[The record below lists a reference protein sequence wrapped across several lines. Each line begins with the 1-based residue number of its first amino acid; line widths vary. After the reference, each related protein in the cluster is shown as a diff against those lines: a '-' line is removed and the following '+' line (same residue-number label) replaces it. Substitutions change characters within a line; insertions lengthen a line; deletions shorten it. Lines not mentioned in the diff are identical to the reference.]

1 MEASKEE
8 GLRVGLIP
16 EKKFE
21 DLCIEHGV
29 VFVSTKKFHGWK
41 PVLDLVHG
49 DYLILIIRN
58 ILRID
63 VKGGSISKESILN
76 FKGDYFVIFENSNE
90 SALEGLVFNPTLL
103 RELIKGWKDKDFDV
117 MPLSGEPGILYSRL
131 IKLKEHASTIHN
143 FLRSLDT

>member
-49 DYLILIIRN
+49 DYLILTPKN
-58 ILRID
+58 ILKID
-63 VKGGSISKESILN
+63 VKGGSISKKSILG
-76 FKGDYFVIFENSNE
+76 FQGDYFFIFENSNE
-90 SALEGLVFNPTLL
+90 SASDGFVLDPVLVKGLI
-103 RELIKGWKDKDFDV
+103 EGWKDKDFDI
-117 MPLSGEPGILYSRL
+117 MAFSGDLGISYSRL
-131 IKLKEHASTIHN
+131 IKLKQYSSTIYN
-143 FLRSLDT
+143 FFRSLDT